1 MKYGFEKINE
11 KECGKSGFWL
21 WFNFLCLSNKK
32 NQFLGFTAHMHCC
45 SLQKSMHQ
53 AYQIVLTR
61 ASCILGAVCIF
72 WTSIKQKGDWSDWH
86 WPHSAMTNAPF
97 NLMCSHAIFGNTC
110 NMSLLHSSSY
120 CLKNHEN
127 ISFGFSNL
135 EFPQIWVLWKADF
148 WHENSNIFLSST
160 VCWDFFVWFSNTVTV
175 PVLKLFGNNNH
186 KLLTRVIHFPKCW
199 KSHHIFPKPIVWF
212 FLQLLHSSLTKDFP
226 FHWGFGWTPCCVIAS
241 IKCSKSVEIVG
252 KVFIRANFIR

>member
-1 MKYGFEKINE
+1 MFNEQELVVMRPRFRLIAFTFVMKYGFEKINE
-11 KECGKSGFWL
+11 KECGKSGFRL

-86 WPHSAMTNAPF
+86 WPHSAMTNERTIQF
-97 NLMCSHAIFGNTC
+97 DVFSRNFWQHMQHEFITLFFT
-110 NMSLLHSSSY
+110 LF
-120 CLKNHEN
+120 KNHEN

-135 EFPQIWVLWKADF
+135 KFPQIWVPWKADF
-148 WHENSNIFLSST
+148 WHEYSNIF
-160 VCWDFFVWFSNTVTV
+160 
-175 PVLKLFGNNNH
+175 
-186 KLLTRVIHFPKCW
+186 
-199 KSHHIFPKPIVWF
+199 
-212 FLQLLHSSLTKDFP
+212 
-226 FHWGFGWTPCCVIAS
+226 
-241 IKCSKSVEIVG
+241 
-252 KVFIRANFIR
+252 